1 MYFQQIFWCVYDE
14 GSDLAGDMPFLKG
27 KIVCG
32 LEHRRKQL
40 FPQK

>member
-1 MYFQQIFWCVYDE
+1 MYFQQIFWRVYDK

-27 KIVCG
+27 KIVCRP
-32 LEHRRKQL
+32 EHWRKQL